1 MKKIILLCAWILGSS
16 YQLTAQGNQSSLL
29 WEISGNGLAKPSY
42 LFGTFHIMC
51 KQDFTISDTLE
62 NKIREVN
69 RFFGEL
75 KLDDPALQTKLMSRL
90 LMTGK
95 TLQTMIPEPEYPVI
109 SKKFQEITGMS
120 LLMLNNFKPF
130 MSISL
135 LALNSVSCKETVQ
148 PETEFLKLAEKY
160 GIPVMGLETVDDQLS
175 AIDKEPLDSQI
186 SSLKKTVMNFDSVKN
201 VMTEMIAVYKSRNI
215 DSLYRY
221 MMQAGMSDDFETS
234 LLDKR
239 NQNWVPIIE
248 ESIRKEPSFFAVGA
262 GHLGGQK
269 GVISLLRMKGY
280 QLKPV
285 MY

>member
-16 YQLTAQGNQSSLL
+16 YQLPAQGNQSSLL

-51 KQDFTISDTLE
+51 KRDFRISDTLE
-62 NKIREVN
+62 NKLREVN

-90 LMTGK
+90 LMTGN
-95 TLQTMIPEPEYPVI
+95 TLQTMIPELEYPVI
-109 SKKFQEITGMS
+109 SKKFQAITGMP

-175 AIDKEPLDSQI
+175 AIDKERLDSQL

-239 NQNWVPIIE
+239 NENWVPIIE
-248 ESIRKEPSFFAVGA
+248 ESIKKEPSFFAVGA

>member
-1 MKKIILLCAWILGSS
+1 
-16 YQLTAQGNQSSLL
+16 
-29 WEISGNGLAKPSY
+29 
-42 LFGTFHIMC
+42 
-51 KQDFTISDTLE
+51 
-62 NKIREVN
+62 
-69 RFFGEL
+69 
-75 KLDDPALQTKLMSRL
+75 
-90 LMTGK
+90 
-95 TLQTMIPEPEYPVI
+95 
-109 SKKFQEITGMS
+109 
-120 LLMLNNFKPF
+120 
-130 MSISL
+130 
-135 LALNSVSCKETVQ
+135 
-148 PETEFLKLAEKY
+148 
-160 GIPVMGLETVDDQLS
+160 
-175 AIDKEPLDSQI
+175 
-186 SSLKKTVMNFDSVKN
+186 
-201 VMTEMIAVYKSRNI
+201 MTEMIAVYKSRNI